1 MHCASAIFR
10 IIMSTLF
17 TITVDKMHTLALANA
32 AFCKG
37 YWSEFSAID
46 QRPKK
51 VVSFYK
57 ESGQK

>member
-1 MHCASAIFR
+1 MHSASAIFR

-17 TITVDKMHTLALANA
+17 TITVDKMHALANA